1 MWNRHTL
8 LIEQVKDA
16 LPLLIFVPAIRLTA
30 LLPQPQKRTTCDE
43 TLVRDDD
50 ALLLCDIVDS
60 KRERNG
66 AIFEV
71 YWDD

>member
-1 MWNRHTL
+1 T
-8 LIEQVKDA
+8 
-16 LPLLIFVPAIRLTA
+16 RLTA

-66 AIFEV
+66 AIFEGYV
-71 YWDD
+71 KEEEEEEEDI